1 MDDKMTNEMADRIL
15 DDYLFSVK
23 LTDDDVDVDSINE
36 ILNELG
42 IRSSNSDEYKLV
54 LWNDHVNDMM
64 HVVVALY
71 EVCKLSE
78 KDCVRVMMEAHEKGK
93 AVVKSG
99 TFDEMNTL
107 KIALNDRNLEA
118 TVE

>member
-1 MDDKMTNEMADRIL
+1 MSDKMTNEMADRIL
-15 DDYLFSVK
+15 DAYLSATRM
-23 LTDDDVDVDSINE
+23 TDDDVDVHSINE
-36 ILNELG
+36 VLNELG
-42 IRSSNSDEYKLV
+42 IRSSNSDEHRLV

-64 HVVVALY
+64 HVVIALY
-71 EVCKLSE
+71 EVCGISE

-93 AVVKSG
+93 AVVKTG

-107 KIALNDRNLEA
+107 KTGLNDRNLEA